1 MSSKDI
7 CQARWYNL
15 IIQTPNCVKIVNIE
29 DDGSNVM
36 PTAVFNLYLGKGEGG
51 KEGKVGKGK
60 EGGL

>member
-15 IIQTPNCVKIVNIE
+15 ISRTLNCVKIVNMQN
-29 DDGSNVM
+29 DGSNVLAV
-36 PTAVFNLYLGKGEGG
+36 AVFNLYLGKGEGG